1 MEHLKSELVKEMN
14 RHFSAAL
21 GYIEEG
27 SADNNS
33 KIREEMKQFFIL
45 AEQIEK
51 EIAKFE
57 VSSINKVKQNELF
70 AIEGQKAEVV
80 KFLTK
85 FDDSI
90 SQVED
95 HIREVLGETSPLL
108 NC

>member
-1 MEHLKSELVKEMN
+1 MEPLKSELVKEMN